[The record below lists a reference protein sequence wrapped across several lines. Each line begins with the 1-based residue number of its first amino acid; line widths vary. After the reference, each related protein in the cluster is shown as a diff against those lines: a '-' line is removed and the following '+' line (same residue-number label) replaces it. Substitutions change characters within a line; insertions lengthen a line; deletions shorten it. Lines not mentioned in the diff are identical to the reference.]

1 MIAPINKIID
11 FSTVDGIGLRTSVF
25 FQGCNI
31 SCLYCHN
38 PETNHLCNNCGVCVD
53 ACQNHALS
61 IRDSKVIWNKD
72 LCISCDKCISICK
85 NHASPKIMYL
95 TPMEVFDSVK
105 RNLPFIRGI
114 TASGGECMLYP
125 EFLKELFMLAKES
138 NLGTLLD
145 SNGMVLYEDYEELM
159 KYTDGVMLDIKAWDN
174 EIYKRLTG
182 SSNENVK
189 RNLVYLAKKDKLS
202 EIRIV
207 YLDSYVDMIDILNG
221 IKELIPDKYENIKLK
236 LITFRR
242 IGVKSILSDYKSP
255 TIDTM
260 NQFMEYAKSIGF
272 KYVEIR

>member
-38 PETNHLCNNCGVCVD
+38 PETNHLCNSCGVCVD
-53 ACQNHALS
+53 ACPIDALK
-61 IRDSKVIWNKD
+61 IVDSKVLWNKD

-159 KYTDGVMLDIKAWDN
+159 NYTDGVMLDIKAWDN

>member
-11 FSTVDGIGLRTSVF
+11 FSTVDGIGLRTSIF

-38 PETNHLCNNCGVCVD
+38 PETNHLCNSCGVCVD
-53 ACQNHALS
+53 ACKNHALS
-61 IRDSKVIWNKD
+61 IRDSKVLWNKD

-125 EFLKELFMLAKES
+125 EFLKELFKLAKES

-159 KYTDGVMLDIKAWDN
+159 NYTDGVMLDIKAWDK
-174 EIYKRLTG
+174 E
-182 SSNENVK
+182 V
-189 RNLVYLAKKDKLS
+189 

-255 TIDTM
+255 SIDTM

-272 KYVEIR
+272 KYVELR

>member
-11 FSTVDGIGLRTSVF
+11 FSTVDGIGLRTSIF

-38 PETNHLCNNCGVCVD
+38 PETNHLCNNCGACVD

-61 IRDSKVIWNKD
+61 IKDSKVIWNKD

-95 TPMEVFDSVK
+95 TPMEVFDSIK

-125 EFLKELFMLAKES
+125 EFLKELFKLAKES

-159 KYTDGVMLDIKAWDN
+159 NYTDGVMLDIKAWDK
-174 EIYKRLTG
+174 EVYRRLTG
-182 SSNENVK
+182 YTNENVK

-255 TIDTM
+255 SIDTM

-272 KYVEIR
+272 KYVELR

>member
-11 FSTVDGIGLRTSVF
+11 FSTVDGIGLRTSIF

-38 PETNHLCNNCGVCVD
+38 PETNHLCNSCGVCVD
-53 ACQNHALS
+53 ACKNHALS
-61 IRDSKVIWNKD
+61 IRDSKVLWNKD

-95 TPMEVFDSVK
+95 TPMEVFDSIK

-125 EFLKELFMLAKES
+125 EFIKEVFKLAKES

-159 KYTDGVMLDIKAWDN
+159 DYTDGVMLDIKAWDK
-174 EIYKRLTG
+174 EVYRRLTG
-182 SSNENVK
+182 YTNENVK

-221 IKELIPDKYENIKLK
+221 IKELIPDKYQNIKLK

-255 TIDTM
+255 SIDTM

-272 KYVEIR
+272 KYVELR

>member
-95 TPMEVFDSVK
+95 TPMEVFDSIK

-159 KYTDGVMLDIKAWDN
+159 KYTDGVMLDIKAWDK
-174 EIYKRLTG
+174 EVYRRLTG

-189 RNLVYLAKKDKLS
+189 RNLVFLAKKDKLS

>member
-11 FSTVDGIGLRTSVF
+11 FSTVDGIGLRTSIF

-95 TPMEVFDSVK
+95 TPMEVFDSIK

-159 KYTDGVMLDIKAWDN
+159 KYTDGVMLDIKAWDK
-174 EIYKRLTG
+174 EVYRRLTG

-189 RNLVYLAKKDKLS
+189 RNLFYLAKKDKLS

-221 IKELIPDKYENIKLK
+221 IKELIPDKYQNIKLK

>member
-221 IKELIPDKYENIKLK
+221 IKELIPDKYQNIKLK

>member
-95 TPMEVFDSVK
+95 TPMEVFDSIK